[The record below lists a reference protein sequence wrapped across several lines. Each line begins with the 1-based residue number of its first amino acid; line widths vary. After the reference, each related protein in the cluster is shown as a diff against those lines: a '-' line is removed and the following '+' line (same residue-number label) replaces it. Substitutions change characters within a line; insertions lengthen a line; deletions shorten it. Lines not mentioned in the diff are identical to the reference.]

1 MYFSFDFKDL
11 ANPKKRLL
19 LGILLIVLG
28 VFCMMAKG
36 WYIDVAREDC
46 TSVEAIFD
54 DCKYRSGNHGIEVNS
69 IYLTFDYSSDLD
81 IHPSC
86 ASNELTEKLMNLKSG
101 TKMELIV
108 YEKTLTVYEIKVA
121 DKIWLAFD
129 DACKKIENNY
139 SIIRYVAYGFL
150 AVGVVF
156 VITFIVSMCFFEKK
170 NQLIDKS
177 FCKKEYVL

>member
-1 MYFSFDFKDL
+1 MYFSFDIKDL

-19 LGILLIVLG
+19 LGLLLIVLA
-28 VFCMMAKG
+28 VFCIIGKN
-36 WYIDVAREDC
+36 WYVSVDREDC

-69 IYLTFDYSSDLD
+69 IYLTFDDYGSDLD

-86 ASNELTEKLMNLKSG
+86 ASNELTEQLMNLKSG
-101 TKMELIV
+101 TKMELMV

-139 SIIRYVAYGFL
+139 SIIRYVAYVFL
-150 AVGVVF
+150 VAGIVLL
-156 VITFIVSMCFFEKK
+156 ISCIVSLFLNTEKES
-170 NQLIDKS
+170 ID
-177 FCKKEYVL
+177 C